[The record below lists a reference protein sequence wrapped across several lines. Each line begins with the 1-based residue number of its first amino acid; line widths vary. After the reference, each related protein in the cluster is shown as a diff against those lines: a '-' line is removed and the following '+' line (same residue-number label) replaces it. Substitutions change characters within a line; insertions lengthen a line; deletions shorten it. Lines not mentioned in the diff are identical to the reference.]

1 MFKVFLDYV
10 TNGNHIVMFRETS
23 AQHFHTPNGLYPLKG
38 GGGMI
43 PIQGMGTITTSTNP
57 HSLSLLQSFYPHLL
71 CCSSSSLFSSSQSHI
86 RTRSFSHH
94 FSYVLFYFIG
104 DIYDR
109 ISIVSSVSLVADKL
123 NLSHDDSSKSS
134 GQELLT
140 HDNKTL
146 GPLTSNTLTS
156 GPRTNDPRTNSSLII
171 EVVNASTTKFHW
183 RWHCAPLSTDPTV
196 LAAHNWRNIMV
207 AKILSE
213 LDPGH
218 QHIPIIPYFRYTAA
232 RHDFHVETLG
242 DPPRHCLLIY
252 SL

>member
-1 MFKVFLDYV
+1 M
-10 TNGNHIVMFRETS
+10 
-23 AQHFHTPNGLYPLKG
+23 
-38 GGGMI
+38 
-43 PIQGMGTITTSTNP
+43 
-57 HSLSLLQSFYPHLL
+57 
-71 CCSSSSLFSSSQSHI
+71 
-86 RTRSFSHH
+86 
-94 FSYVLFYFIG
+94 
-104 DIYDR
+104 YDR
-109 ISIVSSVSLVADKL
+109 ISIISSVSLVAVKL